1 LHGKRWEMIKV
12 LASGSSGNA
21 IILNGKVPLLIE
33 CGLSLHKLLE
43 LSNYNLP
50 QFCLVSHEH
59 KDHSL
64 ALPDLLDKGVTCYTS
79 RGTAEA
85 LGIEHPNLIIISPQ
99 KLIGISDWTIKP
111 FPLVHDAKEPLGFL
125 IANKQDKILYACDT
139 AAINYQFEGLTYILI
154 GVNYSMDVLK
164 KNIAEG
170 KVNPEVAKR
179 VIKSHLSLE
188 TALDFLKRTDLS
200 RLKAIY
206 LLHLS
211 KDNID
216 SQEAKQ
222 KLMEATGRL
231 VCLSV

>member
-1 LHGKRWEMIKV
+1 MIRI

-21 IILNGKVPLLIE
+21 IIVNGKVPLLIE
-33 CGLSLHKLLE
+33 CGLPLPKLLE
-43 LSNYNLP
+43 LSNYNLS
-50 QFCLVSHEH
+50 QFCLISHEH
-59 KDHSL
+59 KDHCL

-79 RGTAEA
+79 KGTAEA
-85 LGIEHPNLIIISPQ
+85 LNITHPNLITISPQ
-99 KLIGISDWTIKP
+99 KIIGISEWTIKP
-111 FPLVHDAKEPLGFL
+111 FTLVHDAREPLGFL
-125 IANKQDKILYACDT
+125 IANRQDKILYACDT

-154 GVNYSMDVLK
+154 GVNYSMDILK
-164 KNIAEG
+164 GNIAEG

-200 RLKAIY
+200 KVKGIY

-216 SQEAKQ
+216 PEEAKH
-222 KLMEATGRL
+222 KVMEATGRVVKL
-231 VCLSV
+231 WNGP